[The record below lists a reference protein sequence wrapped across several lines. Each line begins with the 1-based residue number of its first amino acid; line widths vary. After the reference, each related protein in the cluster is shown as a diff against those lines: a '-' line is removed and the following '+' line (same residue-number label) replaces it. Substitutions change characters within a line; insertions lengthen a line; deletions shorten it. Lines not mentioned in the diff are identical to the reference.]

1 MMSTIRAY
9 TVSDAENY
17 VPDDVTEAL
26 GLPAHVHQ
34 ARLLVFAQSRETA
47 WRRLKSLSLTPRG
60 TGWIQLTT
68 GDDVDV
74 LAGRGLDYMDAT
86 YAINESDGT
95 VVEILTA
102 QRQPAVTMMNKDRH
116 LIVIGK
122 LCWTHGKLHWHASE
136 TIDIVS
142 DKMVRAALEIVD
154 GPYIKT
160 DFEDM
165 RLAIYA
171 ALQAREK

>member
-1 MMSTIRAY
+1 MPGLIDPYTIGLIDSYLPA
-9 TVSDAENY
+9 
-17 VPDDVTEAL
+17 DVIEAL
-26 GLPAHVHQ
+26 GEPDHVHHG
-34 ARLLVFAQSRETA
+34 RLLIFAQNRQMVWDRLRVMGLEPNNSRKIGLA
-47 WRRLKSLSLTPRG
+47 V
-60 TGWIQLTT
+60 

-74 LAGRGLDYMDAT
+74 LIERGLDYNGAT
-86 YAINESDGT
+86 YAINETRGT
-95 VVEILTA
+95 VVEIL
-102 QRQPAVTMMNKDRH
+102 PARSTTNKDRH
-116 LIVIGK
+116 LVVIGQ
-122 LCWTHGKLHWHASE
+122 LCRTHGKLHWHDTRDGA
-136 TIDIVS
+136 IVT